1 MAQDPNE
8 PKDNGNVGLPRMGPG
23 MVKLPPLGAKTKKR
37 RRPRKIKDVRDIA
50 KPPALSENTN
60 DVIEDQNADAEED
73 TPFGAKGAKDKE
85 DTKPTGEDDDDIRK
99 RAQKRFTRAISY
111 EAENRKAELED
122 EKFENGDQWDPD
134 VAKERQTDGRPM
146 ISIPRVAAFVNQ
158 IANDQRQNRPAINV
172 SPMGDKG
179 DPEAAKIYRGMIRA
193 IERECAADIAY
204 DTGFHHAVAM
214 GEGFFRIVTQW
225 EEGKSFDQ
233 VIAVKR
239 IRNRFTVYIDPGAQ
253 DPTGADAR
261 WGLVTELI
269 PRDQFET
276 DYPDADPMPF
286 NMQGMS
292 EGYKDWIAQNE
303 VRIAEYFE
311 LTEESKT
318 LVELDNGWTGYRDE
332 LSDDVKQRIE
342 SKRILVKR
350 QREVKVPR
358 WDWYKLTAVEIL
370 ERNRWLGF
378 RLPVIRIVGNEIDI
392 EGKVSYSG
400 VIRGAKGAQRVYNS
414 AVTAQVEITGLQPKA
429 PYIMSEGQMEG
440 HEDEWKEANRKNYSV
455 LQYKVDSVGG
465 HPVPPP
471 QRAQPP
477 APSAGWEVL
486 RQQAAQDMMA
496 TTGVRF
502 DPTNSE
508 TRVDDS
514 GRAIRELRRS
524 SDLGSFHYVDN
535 LSRAL
540 KNAGEQYIDLIPKI
554 YDEKRTVMMLRE
566 DDTEERIIIDPD
578 AHAAFSKTK
587 DAKGKVIKIL
597 NPTKGKYAVTVTVGP
612 SYATKRIEASESMMQ
627 FAKLLPQTAA
637 LFADLIAKEQD
648 WHLSDVIAARIAAT
662 MPPQVLM
669 AGLEDMPP
677 QAQAVIQALDTQL
690 KQTGTQLQSALAAL
704 KDKDKDRQVAL
715 LKIEHDFESKILAV
729 IQKAEAAFQT
739 HIGDHVRQLS
749 DGVKNLHAEMTK
761 SKGEPKAV

>member
-1 MAQDPNE
+1 
-8 PKDNGNVGLPRMGPG
+8 MGPG
-23 MVKLPPLGAKTKKR
+23 MNKLPPLGAKTKKR

-60 DVIEDQNADAEED
+60 DIIEDQNADAEDD
-73 TPFGAKGAKDKE
+73 TSDGAKGTKDKK
-85 DTKPTGEDDDDIRK
+85 DTKPTDEDDDDIRK

-111 EAENRKAELED
+111 EAENRKEELED
-122 EKFENGDQWDPD
+122 VKFRKGDQWPSD
-134 VAKERQTDGRPM
+134 VAVQRNLDGRPM
-146 ISIPRVAAFVNQ
+146 MTINKTPTFVNQ
-158 IANDQRQNRPAINV
+158 VTNDQRQNRPAINV

-204 DTGFHHAVAM
+204 DTAFDHSVSM
-214 GEGFFRIVTQW
+214 GEGFWRILTQW

-261 WGLVTELI
+261 WGFVTELI

-303 VRIAEYFE
+303 VRVAEYFE
-311 LTEESKT
+311 LTEEPKT
-318 LVELDNGWTGYRDE
+318 LVELDNGWIGYRDE
-332 LSDDVKQRIE
+332 LSDEVKQRIE

-378 RLPVIRIVGNEIDI
+378 RLPIVRVVGNEIDV

-400 VIRGAKGAQRVYNS
+400 VIRNSKDAQRVYNS
-414 AVTAQVEITGLQPKA
+414 AVTAQVEITGMQPKA
-429 PYIMSEGQMEG
+429 PYVMSEGQMEG
-440 HEDEWKEANRKNYSV
+440 HEDEWKGANRTN
-455 LQYKVDSVGG
+455 LAAIQYKVDSLGG
-465 HPVPPP
+465 HLVPPP

-587 DAKGKVIKIL
+587 DAKGKVIKIF

-715 LKIEHDFESKILAV
+715 LKIEHDFEAKILAV
-729 IQKAEAAFQT
+729 IQKAEQAFQS
-739 HIGDHVRQLS
+739 HIGDHVRELS
-749 DGVKNLHAEMTK
+749 DGMKNLHAEMTK
-761 SKGEPKAV
+761 PKAPVSQPSA